1 MLQYFLPCGKA
12 ANIVGNIITHLILYC
27 QVPLLRPESYT
38 HRSSSE
44 KISFLPAYTVQPYAG
59 LLKPLLTAEAVGQ
72 IEDERN
78 CKDSQDHGVDQHR
91 HDVGGNKFHVQG
103 GHGREDG
110 DLQAEAAGH
119 LDGL

>member
-1 MLQYFLPCGKA
+1 MGIACAGQGIRVNGSYQGKTGGGVA
-12 ANIVGNIITHLILYC
+12 GGGAEGH
-27 QVPLLRPESYT
+27 
-38 HRSSSE
+38 
-44 KISFLPAYTVQPYAG
+44 AG

>member
-1 MLQYFLPCGKA
+1 MAAPKA
-12 ANIVGNIITHLILYC
+12 M
-27 QVPLLRPESYT
+27 QS
-38 HRSSSE
+38 
-44 KISFLPAYTVQPYAG
+44 
-59 LLKPLLTAEAVGQ
+59 LLKPLLAAEAVGQ

-110 DLQAEAAGH
+110 DLQAEPLAI
-119 LDGL
+119 LMVFKST